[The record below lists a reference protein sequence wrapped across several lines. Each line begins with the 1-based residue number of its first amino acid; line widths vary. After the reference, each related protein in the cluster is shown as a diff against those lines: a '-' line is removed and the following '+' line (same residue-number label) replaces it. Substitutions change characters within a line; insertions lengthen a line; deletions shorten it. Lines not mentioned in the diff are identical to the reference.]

1 MGELLSA
8 IQIFKSFGL
17 GAKKKAAKEEI
28 AQFSLQHNMSYRL
41 DATASNDRWIGLREW
56 YRHGIKTNGSSAFF
70 ICSDTQ
76 SPSYHALIT
85 GNQDKNPL
93 GLKYVQKHHNI
104 PVSHYV
110 GKDLTSIKHI
120 ETNAIEKLLFHLFCL
135 QITLI
140 CFFTKKKRSNRALLI
155 RECIEMACLLQWVK
169 KEKISH
175 VSFFNPYEI
184 DSNILSLMF
193 QELDIQTTFI
203 PSIVPLFVHN
213 HHLVCDELVVTSPYQ
228 EEEIVQSFAS
238 SIQFKNLLRW
248 PAETLFNVPT
258 KKAIGPNKRVAFYSH
273 GQWLR
278 NALDRADNG
287 LFAEDSEKQIL
298 QWLKKGVDQ
307 KLWEVVIYLHPLEK
321 KHIHKTEDYYLEF
334 FESTAFAWGN
344 RTKSSAHFF
353 HQESFGIGTLSTVIF
368 ERLLAGHKTLL
379 HRNLEDGFPIP
390 KSTLNN
396 ICFHS
401 WNELEN
407 FWNQFGTK
415 DNEYFFDALSLVDY
429 PNYAEV
435 VKNA

>member
-1 MGELLSA
+1 MGHLSSA
-8 IQIFKSFGL
+8 IQQYFSFGF
-17 GAKKKAAKEEI
+17 GKKKEQSPDWI
-28 AQFSLQHNMSYRL
+28 AQYSLLQNMSYRL
-41 DATASNDRWIGLREW
+41 DASAPNDRWIGLREW
-56 YRHGIKTNGSSAFF
+56 YRHVIKTNGRQSFYQTISAVKEG
-70 ICSDTQ
+70 
-76 SPSYHALIT
+76 HALIT
-85 GNQDKNPL
+85 WDFNKDPKAL
-93 GLKYVQKHHNI
+93 EYVQHFHERKVTHF
-104 PVSHYV
+104 V
-110 GKDLTSIKHI
+110 GKDLISLQHL
-120 ETNAIEKLLFHLFCL
+120 EYNALEKGLLHLFCL
-135 QITLI
+135 WLTLA
-140 CFFTKKKRSNRALLI
+140 CFCFKKQRANRALLI
-155 RECIEMACLLQWVK
+155 RQSIEMACLLQWFK
-169 KEKISH
+169 KENIPH
-175 VSFFNPYEI
+175 VSFFHPYEI
-184 DSNILSLMF
+184 DSNVLSIALQHMGMT
-193 QELDIQTTFI
+193 TTFV
-203 PSIVPLFVHN
+203 PSVVPLFVHN
-213 HHLVCDELVVTSPYQ
+213 DHLVCDELVVTSPYQ

-238 SIQFKNLLRW
+238 SIQFKRLLRW
-248 PAETLFNVPT
+248 PAETLFDVPT
-258 KKAIGPNKRVAFYSH
+258 ERANGPNKHIAFYSH

-321 KHIHKTEDYYLEF
+321 KHIDKTEDYYQRF
-334 FESTAFAWGN
+334 FGSTAFAWGD

-379 HRNLEDGFPIP
+379 HRNLEDGFPIA

-415 DNEYFFDALSLVDY
+415 DNEYFFETLSLSDY